1 MALRPFLPL
10 PASVNKFYW
19 NTAMYFCLH
28 IVFDCFHTTVAWLSS
43 FNRDYMTCK
52 AENIYYLAF
61 IQKMLPI
68 PAQDIMHCMLF
79 FNS

>member
-28 IVFDCFHTTVAWLSS
+28 IVFDCFHTTVAELNS
-43 FNRDYMTCK
+43 FDRDCK
-52 AENIYYLAF
+52 SKIFAVWPF
-61 IQKMLPI
+61 IEKV
-68 PAQDIMHCMLF
+68 F
-79 FNS
+79 